1 MKQMIKYTLE
11 IAAMLLVTLG
21 ASAQTAQTANIIYKL
36 DGTVQTTGSMPG
48 SVNVD
53 FTNGTITI
61 TPGEGNYFHLKKA
74 EDLKVVKVIDGSHAT
89 TRDGEPGFNTSIAI
103 TPKDETADPSKTTVY
118 TFTKL
123 EDTNYGLEVTANF
136 HSRISVENATVSGLK
151 DSYTYTGEAIKP
163 VVTVKVGDN
172 TLTLDKDYRA
182 FYSDS
187 INASTN
193 AVKGKITLYGICEYM
208 GTQQIEYIIAKA
220 DPTLTFSPTT
230 ATITFGKETAFEKP
244 VLTTTPAGLAVTYQV
259 KDGDDGVAQVNS
271 ADGGITP
278 LVPGQATIEAVFAGN
293 ANYNE
298 AKGQYTLT
306 VAKGTAVVTVAPVA
320 KDNLT
325 YTGGDQ
331 ELVNEGTATD
341 GTMMYRIGTEGDFS
355 ADIPKGNAAGE
366 YTVYYKAVAIN
377 SDQFNDSEALSIT
390 ATIKGKSIANAI
402 ITLTPSENFTYN
414 GQNQKPEVSVK
425 DGETDLV
432 LDQDYT
438 LTNEGGTNVGEYTVT
453 VTGKDNYDSQTTAS
467 KTFNITA
474 LETTPTVTLNE
485 TSFVYDGTEKKPA
498 VTVTVVLPGATAST
512 ELTTDDYDVA
522 YSENVN
528 VGVNT
533 AKATVTL
540 KRNYVGQNTAT
551 FTITPKSIANATIT
565 LTPESF
571 TYNKELQKPSVS
583 VKDGETTLVVDQDYT
598 LTNDGGTNV
607 GEYTVT
613 VKGKG
618 NYDPETSVSKKYYIT
633 AGTLEVTAEGFEGT
647 YDQAAHSIKVNAP
660 ESATIKYGTAEGT
673 YDLTTN
679 PSYTNVGTYTVYY
692 QVSMANY
699 ADVTGSKS
707 VVINAKSIANVT
719 ITLTPESFT
728 FNGENQKPTVT
739 VKDGETN
746 LVLDT
751 DYTLT
756 NEGGTDVGKYTVTVT
771 GKGNYSGTASKEYSI
786 TANTME
792 VTAEGFEGTYDKAA
806 HSIKVNA
813 PEGATIKY
821 GTAEGTYDLTT
832 NPSYTNVGTYTVYY
846 QVSMDNYAEVTGS
859 KSVVINAKSI
869 ADVTITLTPESFT
882 FNGENQ
888 KPTVTVKDGETNLV
902 LDNDYTLTNE
912 GGTDVGKYTVTVT
925 GKGNYSGTASK
936 EYSIT
941 SNTMEVT
948 AEGYTG
954 TYDGKA
960 HGITVTAPKG
970 ATIKYGTAEG
980 TYDLT
985 TNPSYTNVGTYTV
998 YYQVSMENY
1007 ADVTG
1012 SKNVVISQATV
1023 TLSYSASTAEGKMGE
1038 AFTAPTLNNP
1048 SQVAVTY
1055 SSSNTQVATIGTDG
1069 VVTLTGAGKTTI
1081 TATFAGNDNYAS
1093 ATASYELTV
1102 GKQQDAG
1109 LSWTDE
1115 GMEYY
1120 IGDYWYGPRLNNPN
1134 NLKVKYES
1142 SDEDVATIDENGV
1155 ITVLGVGDTWIMAI
1169 FEGSDEYE
1177 PQTVRYGLFVKE
1189 RYNLWVD
1196 GTQVTSD
1203 NRRDILGDGQF
1214 FYDEDK
1220 KMLVVTNSTKAVDIE
1235 NRKGDLTIFL
1245 NGSSKLGRIF
1255 FNKGET
1261 DNSGKLTITTYENIP
1276 GATTLETSNAN
1287 GVISGFSSL
1296 TIDEDS
1302 YTFLLD
1308 PTKGQYQGGKLVTAE
1323 GAVAQT
1329 AIIGQYIKPL
1339 VNGQTVTFPPGD
1351 FDIENLTNAVIK
1363 DLLMTLLMD
1372 LGTSQVETDD
1382 DYYDPLENCIVLNNL
1397 NSTNGVSVVVDNVQK
1412 GQYIPGSSDFAAAFK
1427 GGITFMVPNGEGKI
1441 ILNVQTEPGYK
1452 LMLMIDN
1459 GIPTEIVKNE
1469 RGDVEV
1475 DYNVEKPTYC
1485 FLYLEKTADTRG
1497 TRIGKRE
1504 KSHGKVFSLKV
1515 SPAKSLST
1523 NPLGG
1528 VPGFP
1533 DSKTPEVDTFGED
1546 DPTGI
1551 NEIKV
1556 ETDNT
1561 LEGNEDN
1568 WYDLQGRRIDKP
1580 TKAGIYIQNRK
1591 KIVIR

>member
-1 MKQMIKYTLE
+1 MKNYIKGFGIIVALLYSMNAL
-11 IAAMLLVTLG
+11 AAGTIKVNGVTVETTATRLDNDG
-21 ASAQTAQTANIIYKL
+21 NAASASI
-36 DGTVQTTGSMPG
+36 DVGSG
-48 SVNVD
+48 KC
-53 FTNGTITI
+53 TLTI
-61 TPGEGNYFHLKKA
+61 TPGYGKYITVNDISAIKT
-74 EDLKVVKVIDGSHAT
+74 IDGSNAQTRTPGIDTPVTISAT
-89 TRDGEPGFNTSIAI
+89 D
-103 TPKDETADPSKTTVY
+103 DTADPSGTTSY
-118 TFTKL
+118 TFAVPT
-123 EDTNYGLEVTANF
+123 TNEYDYEVTATF
-136 HSRISVENATVSGLK
+136 QSRTSVDNATVEVVGGP
-151 DSYTYTGEAIKP
+151 YTYSGSAIKP
-163 VVTVKVGDN
+163 DLKVTVGGV
-172 TLTLDKDYRA
+172 TLTKDTDYKA
-182 FYSDS
+182 YYKDS
-187 INASTN
+187 INAGTN
-193 AVKGKITLYGICEYM
+193 TGKVIIEGIRKYNGSRGDWDNPAATYTIEKAEIT
-208 GTQQIEYIIAKA
+208 
-220 DPTLTFSPTT
+220 PVV
-230 ATITFGKETAFEKP
+230 TITGWTYGSPANAPEVKEGNPGKGEVSYKYK
-244 VLTTTPAGLAVTYQV
+244 VTSE
-259 KDGDDGVAQVNS
+259 GDDTYS
-271 ADGGITP
+271 AE
-278 LVPGQATIEAVFAGN
+278 VPTA
-293 ANYNE
+293 ANN
-298 AKGQYTLT
+298 YTVKAT
-306 VAKGTAVVTVAPVA
+306 VAETPNYK
-320 KDNLT
+320 
-325 YTGGDQ
+325 
-331 ELVNEGTATD
+331 EGTAIKTF
-341 GTMMYRIGTEGDFS
+341 TIS
-355 ADIPKGNAAGE
+355 PKTIAG
-366 YTVYYKAVAIN
+366 
-377 SDQFNDSEALSIT
+377 
-390 ATIKGKSIANAI
+390 AT
-402 ITLTPSENFTYN
+402 ITLTPESFTYN
-414 GQNQKPEVSVK
+414 GQNQKPTVSVK
-425 DGETDLV
+425 DGETDLT
-432 LDQDYT
+432 LDTDYT
-438 LTNEGGTNVGEYTVT
+438 VSNEGGTNVGEYTVT
-453 VTGKDNYDSQTTAS
+453 ITGKGNYDTQTTAT
-467 KTFNITA
+467 KKFNITV
-474 LETTPTVTLNE
+474 LEKNPTVALANPDE
-485 TSFVYDGTEKKPA
+485 AIVYDGNAKEPA
-498 VTVTVVLPGATAST
+498 VTVSVVIKDGDEPTV
-512 ELTTDDYDVA
+512 LTLNTDYTVA
-522 YSENVN
+522 YSDNVN
-528 VGVNT
+528 AGTNT

-540 KRNYVGQNTAT
+540 KGNYKGTGSCNFSITPKSIANVTIADIADQAYTGSAIEPTVTVKDGENTLEKDKDYTISYSNNTAAAAST
-551 FTITPKSIANATIT
+551 AENAPTVIVTGKGNYDPNTTATKKFTITPKSIANATIT
-565 LTPESF
+565 LDHESF
-571 TYNKELQKPSVS
+571 VYNGQNQKPTVS
-583 VKDGETTLVVDQDYT
+583 VKDGEKDLVLDTDYT
-598 LTNDGGTNV
+598 ITNDGGTNV
-607 GEYTVT
+607 GEYTIT
-613 VKGKG
+613 ITGKG
-618 NYDPETSVSKKYYIT
+618 NYSGGVNKKYNIT
-633 AGTLEVTAEGFEGT
+633 AATMEVTAEGYTGT
-647 YDQAAHSIKVNAP
+647 YDGKAYGITVTAP
-660 ESATIKYGTAEGT
+660 EGATIKYGTVEGT
-673 YDLTTN
+673 YDLTASPT
-679 PSYTNVGTYTVYY
+679 YTNAGTYTVYY
-692 QVSMANY
+692 SVSKTNY

-719 ITLTPESFT
+719 ITLSPESFT
-728 FNGENQKPTVT
+728 FNGENQKPTTVT

-756 NEGGTDVGKYTVTVT
+756 NEGGTNVGEYSVTVT

-792 VTAEGFEGTYDKAA
+792 VTAEG
-806 HSIKVNA
+806 
-813 PEGATIKY
+813 
-821 GTAEGTYDLTT
+821 
-832 NPSYTNVGTYTVYY
+832 
-846 QVSMDNYAEVTGS
+846 
-859 KSVVINAKSI
+859 
-869 ADVTITLTPESFT
+869 
-882 FNGENQ
+882 
-888 KPTVTVKDGETNLV
+888 
-902 LDNDYTLTNE
+902 
-912 GGTDVGKYTVTVT
+912 
-925 GKGNYSGTASK
+925 
-936 EYSIT
+936 
-941 SNTMEVT
+941 
-948 AEGYTG
+948 YTG

-960 HGITVTAPKG
+960 HGITVTAPEG

-1012 SKNVVISQATV
+1012 SKNVVINKATV
-1023 TLSYSASTAEGKMGE
+1023 TLSYSATTAEGKMGE

-1048 SQVAVTY
+1048 SQVAIAY

-1081 TATFAGNDNYAS
+1081 TAAFAGNDNYEDAS
-1093 ATASYELTV
+1093 ASYELTV
-1102 GKQQDAG
+1102 GKQQEAG

-1134 NLKVKYES
+1134 KLKVKYES

-1155 ITVLGVGDTWIMAI
+1155 VTVLGVGDTWIMAI

-1196 GTQVTSD
+1196 GKQVTSD
-1203 NRRDILGDGQF
+1203 NSRDILGDGQF

-1245 NGSSKLGRIF
+1245 NGNSKLGRIF

-1276 GATTLETSNAN
+1276 GATTLETSDAN
-1287 GVISGFSSL
+1287 GVISGFSSM
-1296 TIDEDS
+1296 TIDEES

-1382 DYYDPLENCIVLNNL
+1382 DYYDASENCIVLNNL
-1397 NSTNGVSVVVDNVQK
+1397 NSTSGVAVVVDNVQK

-1452 LMLMIDN
+1452 LMLMIGN
-1459 GIPTEIVKNE
+1459 GTPTEIVKNE

-1485 FLYLEKTADTRG
+1485 YIYLDQTAGTRG

-1551 NEIKV
+1551 NEVKV

-1561 LEGNEDN
+1561 LESNDDN

-1591 KIVIR
+1591 KVVIR

>member
-390 ATIKGKSIANAI
+390 VTIKPKSIENAT
-402 ITLTPSENFTYN
+402 ITLTPESFTYN
-414 GQNQKPEVSVK
+414 GQNQKPTTVTVK

-438 LTNEGGTNVGEYTVT
+438 LTNDGGTNVGEYTVT

-551 FTITPKSIANATIT
+551 FTITPKSIANATI
-565 LTPESF
+565 
-571 TYNKELQKPSVS
+571 K
-583 VKDGETTLVVDQDYT
+583 
-598 LTNDGGTNV
+598 
-607 GEYTVT
+607 
-613 VKGKG
+613 
-618 NYDPETSVSKKYYIT
+618 
-633 AGTLEVTAEGFEGT
+633 
-647 YDQAAHSIKVNAP
+647 
-660 ESATIKYGTAEGT
+660 
-673 YDLTTN
+673 
-679 PSYTNVGTYTVYY
+679 
-692 QVSMANY
+692 
-699 ADVTGSKS
+699 
-707 VVINAKSIANVT
+707 
-719 ITLTPESFT
+719 LTPESFT
-728 FNGENQKPTVT
+728 FNGENQKPTTVT

-756 NEGGTDVGKYTVTVT
+756 NEGGTD
-771 GKGNYSGTASKEYSI
+771 A
-786 TANTME
+786 
-792 VTAEGFEGTYDKAA
+792 
-806 HSIKVNA
+806 
-813 PEGATIKY
+813 
-821 GTAEGTYDLTT
+821 
-832 NPSYTNVGTYTVYY
+832 
-846 QVSMDNYAEVTGS
+846 
-859 KSVVINAKSI
+859 
-869 ADVTITLTPESFT
+869 
-882 FNGENQ
+882 
-888 KPTVTVKDGETNLV
+888 
-902 LDNDYTLTNE
+902 
-912 GGTDVGKYTVTVT
+912 GKYTVTVT

-1023 TLSYSASTAEGKMGE
+1023 TLSYSASTAEGKMGK

-1048 SQVAVTY
+1048 SQVAIAY
-1055 SSSNTQVATIGTDG
+1055 SSSNTEVATIGTDG

-1134 NLKVKYES
+1134 NLKIKYES

-1245 NGSSKLGRIF
+1245 NGNSKLGRIF

-1276 GATTLETSNAN
+1276 GATTLETSDAN
-1287 GVISGFSSL
+1287 GVISGFSSM
-1296 TIDEDS
+1296 TIDEES

-1351 FDIENLTNAVIK
+1351 FDIKNLTNAVIK

-1382 DYYDPLENCIVLNNL
+1382 DYYDASENCIVLNNL
-1397 NSTNGVSVVVDNVQK
+1397 NSTNGVAVVVDNVQK

-1452 LMLMIDN
+1452 LMLMIGN
-1459 GIPTEIVKNE
+1459 GTPTEIVKNE

-1485 FLYLEKTADTRG
+1485 YIYLDQTAGTRG

-1561 LEGNEDN
+1561 LEGNDDN

-1591 KIVIR
+1591 KVVIR

>member
-1 MKQMIKYTLE
+1 MKKPLLDLISIFRMQRQLSLLLSL
-11 IAAMLLVTLG
+11 LLVPLG
-21 ASAQTAQTANIIYKL
+21 VLGQTITVAGISPDQS
-36 DGTVQTTGSMPG
+36 GTVTG
-48 SVNVD
+48 
-53 FTNGTITI
+53 TN
-61 TPGEGNYFHLKKA
+61 
-74 EDLKVVKVIDGSHAT
+74 
-89 TRDGEPGFNTSIAI
+89 
-103 TPKDETADPSKTTVY
+103 
-118 TFTKL
+118 
-123 EDTNYGLEVTANF
+123 
-136 HSRISVENATVSGLK
+136 ISGTVSFN
-151 DSYTYTGEAIKP
+151 SQS
-163 VVTVKVGDN
+163 N
-172 TLTLDKDYRA
+172 TLTLTDATITGNIVWGNSGQEDLTILMSGKNSVIGDIKAETPCSLHIEKITDAESATLKYTGSIDNFDLETNFKTFSIEDGSTTYNYCTTADVYFLWVGDIQVHNIEGELGYKGNILKDNETPTVT
-182 FYSDS
+182 FDG
-187 INASTN
+187 TN
-193 AVKGKITLYGICEYM
+193 KITLNG
-208 GTQQIEYIIAKA
+208 A
-220 DPTLTFSPTT
+220 TLTNSIMWAIEADLTIELKGKNSITTDGKSCIFSEFKKALSFTAGGDNCSLELSTGTSTETPVFYNITNVTYGGLLYKSENNKISITSPTDIT
-230 ATITFGKETAFEKP
+230 KAEISLSESTFTYDRTEKKPTVTSVKLNNEELDATYYTVSYSNNT
-244 VLTTTPAGLAVTYQV
+244 
-259 KDGDDGVAQVNS
+259 N
-271 ADGGITP
+271 
-278 LVPGQATIEAVFAGN
+278 AGN
-293 ANYNE
+293 A
-298 AKGQYTLT
+298 
-306 VAKGTAVVTVAPVA
+306 
-320 KDNLT
+320 
-325 YTGGDQ
+325 
-331 ELVNEGTATD
+331 
-341 GTMMYRIGTEGDFS
+341 
-355 ADIPKGNAAGE
+355 
-366 YTVYYKAVAIN
+366 
-377 SDQFNDSEALSIT
+377 
-390 ATIKGKSIANAI
+390 
-402 ITLTPSENFTYN
+402 
-414 GQNQKPEVSVK
+414 
-425 DGETDLV
+425 
-432 LDQDYT
+432 
-438 LTNEGGTNVGEYTVT
+438 TVT
-453 VTGKDNYDSQTTAS
+453 VTGS
-467 KTFNITA
+467 NIYKNA
-474 LETTPTVTLNE
+474 
-485 TSFVYDGTEKKPA
+485 
-498 VTVTVVLPGATAST
+498 AT
-512 ELTTDDYDVA
+512 
-522 YSENVN
+522 
-528 VGVNT
+528 
-533 AKATVTL
+533 K
-540 KRNYVGQNTAT
+540 T
-551 FTITPKSIANATIT
+551 FTI
-565 LTPESF
+565 
-571 TYNKELQKPSVS
+571 
-583 VKDGETTLVVDQDYT
+583 
-598 LTNDGGTNV
+598 
-607 GEYTVT
+607 
-613 VKGKG
+613 
-618 NYDPETSVSKKYYIT
+618 
-633 AGTLEVTAEGFEGT
+633 
-647 YDQAAHSIKVNAP
+647 
-660 ESATIKYGTAEGT
+660 
-673 YDLTTN
+673 N
-679 PSYTNVGTYTVYY
+679 P
-692 QVSMANY
+692 
-699 ADVTGSKS
+699 
-707 VVINAKSIANVT
+707 KSIANVT
-719 ITLTPESFT
+719 ITLSPESFT
-728 FNGENQKPTVT
+728 FNGENQKPTTVT

-756 NEGGTDVGKYTVTVT
+756 NEGGTDAGKYTVTVT

-786 TANTME
+786 TAGTME
-792 VTAEGFEGTYDKAA
+792 VTAEGYTGTYDGKAYG
-806 HSIKVNA
+806 ITVKA

-832 NPSYTNVGTYTVYY
+832 SATIKYGTAEGTYDLTTSPTYTNAGTYTVYY
-846 QVSMDNYAEVTGS
+846 SVSKTNYADVTGS
-859 KSVVINAKSI
+859 KNVVINAKSI
-869 ADVTITLTPESFT
+869 ANVTITLSPESFT

-888 KPTVTVKDGETNLV
+888 KPTTVTVKDGETNLV
-902 LDNDYTLTNE
+902 LDTDYTLTNE
-912 GGTDVGKYTVTVT
+912 GGTDAGEYTVTAT
-925 GKGNYSGTASK
+925 GK
-936 EYSIT
+936 
-941 SNTMEVT
+941 

-954 TYDGKA
+954 TYDGQA

-1012 SKNVVISQATV
+1012 SKNVVINKATV
-1023 TLSYSASTAEGKMGE
+1023 TLSFSASTAEGKMGE

-1048 SQVAVTY
+1048 SQVAIAY
-1055 SSSNTQVATIGTDG
+1055 SSSNTEVATIGTDG

-1102 GKQQDAG
+1102 GKQQEAG

-1134 NLKVKYES
+1134 KLKVKYES

-1155 ITVLGVGDTWIMAI
+1155 VTVLGVGDTWIMAI

-1276 GATTLETSNAN
+1276 GATTLETSDAN

-1329 AIIGQYIKPL
+1329 AIIGQYIEPL
-1339 VNGQTVTFPPGD
+1339 VNGQTVTFPPGDFDVTFPPGD

-1382 DYYDPLENCIVLNNL
+1382 DYYDASENCIVLNNL

-1485 FLYLEKTADTRG
+1485 YIYLDQTAGTRG

-1533 DSKTPEVDTFGED
+1533 DSQTPEVDTFGED

-1551 NEIKV
+1551 NEVKV

-1561 LEGNEDN
+1561 LESNDDN

>member
-1 MKQMIKYTLE
+1 MYQSSPSLPQDTVKISPKTL
-11 IAAMLLVTLG
+11 T
-21 ASAQTAQTANIIYKL
+21 
-36 DGTVQTTGSMPG
+36 GTMVSLAETS
-48 SVNVD
+48 
-53 FTNGTITI
+53 FT
-61 TPGEGNYFHLKKA
+61 Y
-74 EDLKVVKVIDGSHAT
+74 DGSEKKPTVTSVKLNNEELDAT
-89 TRDGEPGFNTSIAI
+89 YYTVSYSNNTNA
-103 TPKDETADPSKTTVY
+103 
-118 TFTKL
+118 
-123 EDTNYGLEVTANF
+123 G
-136 HSRISVENATVSGLK
+136 NATV
-151 DSYTYTGEAIKP
+151 TVTGSNIYK
-163 VVTVKVGDN
+163 
-172 TLTLDKDYRA
+172 
-182 FYSDS
+182 
-187 INASTN
+187 
-193 AVKGKITLYGICEYM
+193 
-208 GTQQIEYIIAKA
+208 
-220 DPTLTFSPTT
+220 
-230 ATITFGKETAFEKP
+230 
-244 VLTTTPAGLAVTYQV
+244 
-259 KDGDDGVAQVNS
+259 
-271 ADGGITP
+271 
-278 LVPGQATIEAVFAGN
+278 
-293 ANYNE
+293 
-298 AKGQYTLT
+298 
-306 VAKGTAVVTVAPVA
+306 
-320 KDNLT
+320 
-325 YTGGDQ
+325 
-331 ELVNEGTATD
+331 
-341 GTMMYRIGTEGDFS
+341 
-355 ADIPKGNAAGE
+355 NAA
-366 YTVYYKAVAIN
+366 TKTFTIN
-377 SDQFNDSEALSIT
+377 P
-390 ATIKGKSIANAI
+390 KSIANATV
-402 ITLTPSENFTYN
+402 TLTPESFTFN
-414 GQNQKPEVSVK
+414 GGNQKPEVTVK

-432 LDQDYT
+432 LDTDYT

-453 VTGKDNYDSQTTAS
+453 VTGKGNYTGEVS
-467 KTFNITA
+467 KT
-474 LETTPTVTLNE
+474 
-485 TSFVYDGTEKKPA
+485 
-498 VTVTVVLPGATAST
+498 
-512 ELTTDDYDVA
+512 
-522 YSENVN
+522 YS
-528 VGVNT
+528 
-533 AKATVTL
+533 
-540 KRNYVGQNTAT
+540 
-551 FTITPKSIANATIT
+551 
-565 LTPESF
+565 
-571 TYNKELQKPSVS
+571 
-583 VKDGETTLVVDQDYT
+583 
-598 LTNDGGTNV
+598 
-607 GEYTVT
+607 
-613 VKGKG
+613 
-618 NYDPETSVSKKYYIT
+618 IT
-633 AGTLEVTAEGFEGT
+633 AGTMEVTAEGYTGT
-647 YDQAAHSIKVNAP
+647 YDGKAYGITVKAP
-660 ESATIKYGTAEGT
+660 EGATIKYGTTEGT
-673 YDLTTN
+673 YDLTTS
-679 PSYTNVGTYTVYY
+679 PTYTNAGTYTVYY
-692 QVSMANY
+692 SVSMANKT
-699 ADVTGSKS
+699 DVTGSKN

-719 ITLTPESFT
+719 ITLSPESFT

-756 NEGGTDVGKYTVTVT
+756 NEGGT
-771 GKGNYSGTASKEYSI
+771 
-786 TANTME
+786 
-792 VTAEGFEGTYDKAA
+792 
-806 HSIKVNA
+806 NA
-813 PEGATIKY
+813 
-821 GTAEGTYDLTT
+821 
-832 NPSYTNVGTYTVYY
+832 
-846 QVSMDNYAEVTGS
+846 
-859 KSVVINAKSI
+859 
-869 ADVTITLTPESFT
+869 
-882 FNGENQ
+882 
-888 KPTVTVKDGETNLV
+888 
-902 LDNDYTLTNE
+902 
-912 GGTDVGKYTVTVT
+912 GKYTVTVT

-985 TNPSYTNVGTYTV
+985 ANPSYTNVGTYTV

-1012 SKNVVISQATV
+1012 SKNVVISKATV
-1023 TLSYSASTAEGKMGE
+1023 TLSYSATTAEGKMGE

-1048 SQVAVTY
+1048 SQVAIAY

-1102 GKQQDAG
+1102 GKQQEAG

-1134 NLKVKYES
+1134 KLKVKYES

-1155 ITVLGVGDTWIMAI
+1155 VTVLGVGETWIMAI

-1196 GTQVTSD
+1196 GNQVTSE
-1203 NRRDILGDGQF
+1203 NLRDILGDGQF

-1220 KMLVVTNSTKAVDIE
+1220 KLLVVTNSTKAVDIE

-1245 NGSSKLGRIF
+1245 NGNSKLGRIF

-1276 GATTLETSNAN
+1276 GATTLETSDAN

-1296 TIDEDS
+1296 TIDEES

-1339 VNGQTVTFPPGD
+1339 VNRQTVTFPPGD

-1382 DYYDPLENCIVLNNL
+1382 DYYDASENCIVLNNL
-1397 NSTNGVSVVVDNVQK
+1397 NSTNGVAVVVDNVQK

-1485 FLYLEKTADTRG
+1485 YIYLDQTAGTRG

-1533 DSKTPEVDTFGED
+1533 DSKNPEVDTFGED

-1561 LEGNEDN
+1561 LESNDDN

-1591 KIVIR
+1591 KVVIR

>member
-1 MKQMIKYTLE
+1 MKNYIKSL
-11 IAAMLLVTLG
+11 IIIVALLGSMNALAEGTIKVNGVTVTSTATALDNNG
-21 ASAQTAQTANIIYKL
+21 NAASASIANGKCTLTMIPNGSYYITADDISAIKTIDGKNAQTR
-36 DGTVQTTGSMPG
+36 TPG
-48 SVNVD
+48 IDTPV
-53 FTNGTITI
+53 TIT
-61 TPGEGNYFHLKKA
+61 
-74 EDLKVVKVIDGSHAT
+74 AT
-89 TRDGEPGFNTSIAI
+89 DDS
-103 TPKDETADPSKTTVY
+103 ADPSTETSY
-118 TFTKL
+118 TFDVT
-123 EDTNYGLEVTANF
+123 DANYDYEVTAIF
-136 HSRISVENATVSGLK
+136 QSRISVENATVEVADGT
-151 DSYTYTGEAIKP
+151 YTYTGSAIKP
-163 VVTVKVGDN
+163 DVTITVGGVG
-172 TLTLDKDYRA
+172 LTKGTDYNVA
-182 FYSDS
+182 YLDS
-187 INASTN
+187 INAGT
-193 AVKGKITLYGICEYM
+193 GKVIIYGVRKYM
-208 GTQQIEYIIAKA
+208 GQKGSTS
-220 DPTLTFSPTT
+220 SP
-230 ATITFGKETAFEKP
+230 AA
-244 VLTTTPAGLAVTYQV
+244 
-259 KDGDDGVAQVNS
+259 
-271 ADGGITP
+271 
-278 LVPGQATIEAVFAGN
+278 
-293 ANYNE
+293 
-298 AKGQYTLT
+298 
-306 VAKGTAVVTVAPVA
+306 
-320 KDNLT
+320 T
-325 YTGGDQ
+325 YT
-331 ELVNEGTATD
+331 
-341 GTMMYRIGTEGDFS
+341 IS
-355 ADIPKGNAAGE
+355 
-366 YTVYYKAVAIN
+366 
-377 SDQFNDSEALSIT
+377 
-390 ATIKGKSIANAI
+390 
-402 ITLTPSENFTYN
+402 
-414 GQNQKPEVSVK
+414 
-425 DGETDLV
+425 
-432 LDQDYT
+432 
-438 LTNEGGTNVGEYTVT
+438 
-453 VTGKDNYDSQTTAS
+453 
-467 KTFNITA
+467 
-474 LETTPTVTLNE
+474 
-485 TSFVYDGTEKKPA
+485 
-498 VTVTVVLPGATAST
+498 
-512 ELTTDDYDVA
+512 
-522 YSENVN
+522 
-528 VGVNT
+528 
-533 AKATVTL
+533 
-540 KRNYVGQNTAT
+540 
-551 FTITPKSIANATIT
+551 PKSIA
-565 LTPESF
+565 
-571 TYNKELQKPSVS
+571 
-583 VKDGETTLVVDQDYT
+583 D
-598 LTNDGGTNV
+598 
-607 GEYTVT
+607 
-613 VKGKG
+613 
-618 NYDPETSVSKKYYIT
+618 
-633 AGTLEVTAEGFEGT
+633 
-647 YDQAAHSIKVNAP
+647 
-660 ESATIKYGTAEGT
+660 
-673 YDLTTN
+673 
-679 PSYTNVGTYTVYY
+679 
-692 QVSMANY
+692 
-699 ADVTGSKS
+699 
-707 VVINAKSIANVT
+707 VT
-719 ITLTPESFT
+719 ITLSPESST
-728 FNGENQKPTVT
+728 YNGENQKPTVT

-771 GKGNYSGTASKEYSI
+771 GKGNYTGEASKVYSI
-786 TANTME
+786 TA
-792 VTAEGFEGTYDKAA
+792 A
-806 HSIKVNA
+806 
-813 PEGATIKY
+813 
-821 GTAEGTYDLTT
+821 
-832 NPSYTNVGTYTVYY
+832 
-846 QVSMDNYAEVTGS
+846 
-859 KSVVINAKSI
+859 
-869 ADVTITLTPESFT
+869 
-882 FNGENQ
+882 
-888 KPTVTVKDGETNLV
+888 
-902 LDNDYTLTNE
+902 
-912 GGTDVGKYTVTVT
+912 
-925 GKGNYSGTASK
+925 
-936 EYSIT
+936 
-941 SNTMEVT
+941 TMEVT

-954 TYDGKA
+954 TYDGQA
-960 HGITVTAPKG
+960 HGITVTAPEG

-1023 TLSYSASTAEGKMGE
+1023 TLSYSASTAEGKMGK

-1055 SSSNTQVATIGTDG
+1055 SSSNTEVATIGTDG
-1069 VVTLTGAGKTTI
+1069 AVTLKGPGKTTI

-1203 NRRDILGDGQF
+1203 NHRDILGDGQF

-1276 GATTLETSNAN
+1276 GTTTLETSDAN

-1397 NSTNGVSVVVDNVQK
+1397 NSTNGVAVVVDNVQK

-1561 LEGNEDN
+1561 LESNEDN